1 MDMPNSWECPRCIKA
16 IQDKKE
22 KELEEQDIKEEPAS
36 ISADGQPLPPKMPK
50 LEPPAPLD
58 PLRRPISSGS
68 DANTAGSRGA
78 GGSSLGIFGGRG
90 CPSAP
95 TDAGSSLISC
105 S

>member
-1 MDMPNSWECPRCIKA
+1 MCVTDYGVEGFIKMDMPNSWECPRCIKA

-36 ISADGQPLPPKMPK
+36 IGADGQPLPPKIPK

-68 DANTAGSRGA
+68 DANTAGSYQLF
-78 GGSSLGIFGGRG
+78 SVN
-90 CPSAP
+90 
-95 TDAGSSLISC
+95 ISFNIKI
-105 S
+105 